1 MNRSFCGTWLS
12 LAVIVLLVSS
22 TWAAEPKPPVA
33 TFMRAKLGHSQKL
46 LEALT
51 TEDYDAMAKE
61 SQQLSLLTLAEQWE
75 VLQTADYQ
83 QHSREFRRTAEA
95 LTEAAKKKNLDGAA
109 FAYVELTM
117 KCVNC
122 HKYIK
127 KARMASVDEPKFEK
141 NLLR

>member
-1 MNRSFCGTWLS
+1 MKRSFCSIWLS
-12 LAVIVLLVSS
+12 LAVVALLLSPA
-22 TWAAEPKPPVA
+22 WAAEPKPPVA
-33 TFMRAKLGHSQKL
+33 TFMRAKLGHTQKL

-51 TEDYDAMAKE
+51 TEDFETMAKE

-83 QHSREFRRTAEA
+83 QHSREFRRTADS
-95 LTEAAKKKNLDGAA
+95 LTEAAQKKNLDGAA

-127 KARMASVDEPKFEK
+127 KARMARVDAPKLEEK
-141 NLLR
+141 SRR